1 MTQNRQWRLRHRPV
15 GDISAGDLELVTA
28 PVPVPGP
35 GEILVRNVYLSLDP
49 TNRIW
54 MSDQE
59 QYMPPV
65 QIGEVMRGG
74 TLGVVEA
81 SNHADFSIGERVRPG
96 LGGWQDYTLARG
108 DGPFAAKK
116 LPELPG
122 LPMTSF
128 MSALGSTG
136 ATAYFGL
143 LKIGQPKAGDTI
155 VVSAAA
161 GAVGQ
166 IVGQIGKIL
175 GCRVVGIAGA
185 PDKCRYVVNEL
196 GFDAC
201 IDYRTENVAAALK
214 KHCPKGIDVNFENVG
229 GQIMDAVI
237 ANMNFKGRIALC
249 GLISQYNARDPVP
262 GPYNFPLIL
271 MKRLKV
277 EGFIVLDFMPQ
288 MGEFIAAMSPWVA
301 GGRIKDRVTLV
312 EGLENAVKSLGLLF
326 SGGNTGKLLVKIGAE
341 TGAETGA

>member
-1 MTQNRQWRLRHRPV
+1 MDQNRQWRLRRRPV
-15 GDISAGDLELVTA
+15 GDLRDGDLGLVSS

-65 QIGEVMRGG
+65 EIGEVMRGG

-81 SNHADFSIGERVRPG
+81 SNHPDFAIGEYVRPG
-96 LGGWQDYTLARG
+96 FGGWQDFTIARG
-108 DGPFAAKK
+108 DGPSPVRK
-116 LPELPG
+116 LPVIPG

-128 MSALGSTG
+128 MSALGITG

-143 LKIGQPKAGDTI
+143 LKIGQPKQGDTI

-166 IVGQIGKIL
+166 IAGQIGKIK
-175 GCRVVGIAGA
+175 GCRVVGIAGS
-185 PDKCRYVVNEL
+185 PDKCRYVVDEL

-201 IDYRTENVAAALK
+201 IDYRKGNVAAALK
-214 KHCPKGIDVNFENVG
+214 EHCPNGIDIDFENVG
-229 GQIMDAVI
+229 GEIMDAVF
-237 ANMNFKGRIALC
+237 ANMKFKGRVALC
-249 GLISQYNARDPVP
+249 GLISQYNAKDPVP

-277 EGFIVLDFMPQ
+277 EGFIVLDFVPQ
-288 MGEFIAAMSPWVA
+288 MAEFIAQMGQWVA
-301 GGRIKDRVTLV
+301 AGKVKDRVTVV
-312 EGLENAVKSLGLLF
+312 EGLEHAAKSLGMLF
-326 SGGNTGKLLVKIGAE
+326 SGGNAGKLLVKL
-341 TGAETGA
+341 